1 MKRPHVKKD
10 FEAWYEGRT
19 QGEEQQAIDRH
30 LAECAECRSHYRQMS
45 LLFDAAKPVLL
56 PRIEPDP
63 FLPARIRALARAQ
76 AEDRARTH
84 TAAAGRA
91 AVAPRGGLRR
101 LGAPAMT
108 AAAVLAAVLGV
119 FIGREL
125 SLRAPA
131 GESVDSSMVNTYYDA
146 FSQPAF
152 GNEWEEVVVNEE
164 ENGS

>member
-10 FEAWYEGRT
+10 FEAWYEGRA

-30 LAECAECRSHYRQMS
+30 LAECAECRSHYRRMS
-45 LLFDAAKPVLL
+45 QLFDAAKPVLL

-63 FLPARIRALARAQ
+63 FLPERIRALARAQ
-76 AEDRARTH
+76 AEDRARA
-84 TAAAGRA
+84 AAAGRA
-91 AVAPRGGLRR
+91 AVAHRGGLRR
-101 LGAPAMT
+101 FGAPAMT

-125 SLRAPA
+125 SLRAPV
-131 GESVDSSMVNTYYDA
+131 GESVDAAMVDTYYDA

-152 GNEWEEVVVNEE
+152 GNEWEEVVVNEQ

>member
-10 FEAWYEGRT
+10 FEAWYERRT
-19 QGEEQQAIDRH
+19 QGDERQAIEGH
-30 LAECAECRSHYRQMS
+30 LAECAKCRSYYRRMS
-45 LLFDAAKPVLL
+45 QLFEAARPVLL

-63 FLPARIRALARAQ
+63 FLPARIRALA
-76 AEDRARTH
+76 EDRANER
-84 TAAAGRA
+84 AVAAGRA
-91 AVAPRGGLRR
+91 TVAPAGGARR
-101 LGAPAMT
+101 LAAPVMT

-125 SLRAPA
+125 SLRAPV
-131 GESVDSSMVNTYYDA
+131 GQSVDAAMVDTYYDA

-152 GNEWEEVVVNEE
+152 GNEWEEVVGTEE

>member
-1 MKRPHVKKD
+1 MMRPHVKKD
-10 FEAWYEGRT
+10 FEDWYEGRA

-30 LAECAECRSHYRQMS
+30 LAECAECRSHYRRMS
-45 LLFDAAKPVLL
+45 LLFDAAKPLLL

-63 FLPARIRALARAQ
+63 FLPARIRALASAQ
-76 AEDRARTH
+76 AADRARA
-84 TAAAGRA
+84 AAAGRA
-91 AVAPRGGLRR
+91 AVAHRGGLRR
-101 LGAPAMT
+101 FGAPAMT

-131 GESVDSSMVNTYYDA
+131 GESVDAAMVDTYYDA

>member
-10 FEAWYEGRT
+10 FEAWYKGRT

-63 FLPARIRALARAQ
+63 FLPARIRALAR
-76 AEDRARTH
+76 TH
-84 TAAAGRA
+84 TAAAGR

-101 LGAPAMT
+101 FGAPAMT

-131 GESVDSSMVNTYYDA
+131 GESVDAAMVNTYYDA